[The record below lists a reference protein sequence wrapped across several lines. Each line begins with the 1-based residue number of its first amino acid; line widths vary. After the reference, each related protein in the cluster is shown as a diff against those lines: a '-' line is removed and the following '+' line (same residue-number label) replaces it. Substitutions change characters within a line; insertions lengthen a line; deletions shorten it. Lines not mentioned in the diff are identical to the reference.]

1 MKKLFWSCII
11 ISFIF
16 WVPACSKKQIKSV
29 LDDISRDNYEKN
41 LRNQR
46 IENIEDPNY
55 EEPPSYDQYQRERKE
70 MLSDPGTSQN
80 TGETDSK

>member
-1 MKKLFWSCII
+1 MKKLLLGCVI
-11 ISFIF
+11 ISFFF

-41 LRNQR
+41 LRKQR

-55 EEPPSYDQYQRERKE
+55 EDPPSYNQYQRERKKIIQ
-70 MLSDPGTSQN
+70 DNQATIPN
-80 TGETDSK
+80 VK